1 MDSEQRRKRKQ
12 QGRIYRPACAKLLLV
27 RSLTVCLSFL
37 VFLLLISSD
46 RLPIRRDGSFRPVLR
61 TSTMSLLPAFLTGG
75 GGGGVS
81 QYQNLVVEGRVLL
94 PDHLVLIVSSKLT
107 PPTNNLDCVYYDNM
121 LERVV
126 LKPVISVDGYHHQFK
141 SIVRCHLPPLN
152 FSASVNLRGR
162 GRSGDVV
169 VERREWLLRLNQSV
183 LPSWDK
189 VAYEAVL
196 DSSVYTSNVV
206 VFAKGLNLRPH
217 READARK
224 FRCHFSL
231 NDFDEGFFVF
241 NTRAIAAA
249 QEVFRC
255 LLPPSIINNL
265 DKAKDI
271 RVSVSRVDYNVEG
284 AHEAPLPSV
293 AKVQIIN
300 SHEHKSNTG
309 KYGLCACTMLWNQA
323 SFLREWIIYHA
334 WLGIERW
341 FIYDNN
347 SDDEVQEVIDELN
360 LHKYKIT
367 RHAWPWVKTQE
378 AGFSHCALRA
388 KHECKWLGFFDVDE
402 FFYFPH
408 GRGRYKPGTNSLRA
422 LVMKYSDSPKI
433 AELRTVCHSYGPSG
447 LTPPPSQGVTVG
459 YTCRLEAP
467 ERHKSVV
474 RPELLHTTLLNAV
487 HHFKLR
493 DGYKYLNVRESKVL
507 VNHCKY
513 QVWDS
518 FKAKFFRRVSTYVTN
533 WQEDNNKGSKDRAPG
548 LGIEAIEPP
557 DWRLRFC
564 EVWDTG
570 LKHFV
575 MANLADSTSGFLPW
589 ERRSLA

>member
-37 VFLLLISSD
+37 VFLLFISSD

-75 GGGGVS
+75 GGGGGIS

-107 PPTNNLDCVYYDNM
+107 PPTDNLDCVYYDNM

-126 LKPVISVDGYHHQFK
+126 LKPVISVDGYHQQLK

-162 GRSGDVV
+162 GWSGDVV

-183 LPSWDK
+183 VPSWNK
-189 VAYEAVL
+189 VVYEAVL
-196 DSSVYTSNVV
+196 DSNGYTSNVV

-231 NDFDEGFFVF
+231 TDFDQGLFVF

-255 LLPPSIINNL
+255 LLPPSILNNL

-284 AHEAPLPSV
+284 ADEAPLPSV

-309 KYGLCACTMLWNQA
+309 KYELCACTMLWNQA

-360 LHKYKIT
+360 LHKYNIT

-408 GRGRYKPGTNSLRA
+408 RRGRYKPGPNSLRA

-447 LTPPPSQGVTVG
+447 LTSPPSQGVTVG

-507 VNHCKY
+507 VNHYKY

-533 WQEDNNKGSKDRAPG
+533 WQEDHNKGSKDRAPG
-548 LGIEAIEPP
+548 LGTEAIEPP

-589 ERRSLA
+589 ERSLT

>member
-27 RSLTVCLSFL
+27 RSLTVCLSCL
-37 VFLLLISSD
+37 VFLLFISSD

-107 PPTNNLDCVYYDNM
+107 PPTDNLDCVYHDNM

-126 LKPVISVDGYHHQFK
+126 LKPVISVDGYHQQLK

-183 LPSWDK
+183 VPSWNK
-189 VAYEAVL
+189 VVYEAVL
-196 DSSVYTSNVV
+196 DSNGYSSNVV

-231 NDFDEGFFVF
+231 TDFDQGLFVF

-255 LLPPSIINNL
+255 LLPPSILNNL
-265 DKAKDI
+265 AKAKDI

-284 AHEAPLPSV
+284 ADGAPLPSV

-309 KYGLCACTMLWNQA
+309 KYELCACTMLWNQA

-334 WLGIERW
+334 WLGVERW

-360 LHKYKIT
+360 LHKYNIT

-408 GRGRYKPGTNSLRA
+408 GRGRYKPGPNSLRA
-422 LVMKYSDSPKI
+422 LVKKYSDSPKI

-447 LTPPPSQGVTVG
+447 LTSPPSKGVTVG

-507 VNHCKY
+507 VNHYKY

-533 WQEDNNKGSKDRAPG
+533 WQEDHNKGSKDRAPG
-548 LGIEAIEPP
+548 LGTEAIEPP

-589 ERRSLA
+589 ERSLA